1 MIRVK
6 TLDQLEK
13 FLNRTEKD
21 YDGDLINTIKVFGFF
36 FDPEETIE
44 DRDEFERAAQNLLER
59 NEIYF
64 AMMTNPKEIK
74 KAKQKF
80 KEQWFE
86 DYTLTSVV
94 IQHFPGRY
102 QIIDIS
108 DLVLKLKK
116 LSTAIETYDY

>member
-1 MIRVK
+1 MTVVK

-21 YDGDLINTIKVFGFF
+21 YEGEPINTIKIFGFF
-36 FDPEETIE
+36 YDPEETIE
-44 DRDEFERAAQNLLER
+44 DREEFEKAAHNLLER
-59 NEIYF
+59 NEVYF

-74 KAKQKF
+74 KAKAKF
-80 KEQWFE
+80 QELWFE

-94 IQHFPGRY
+94 IQHFPGKY

-116 LSTAIETYDY
+116 LSTAIET

>member
-1 MIRVK
+1 MTRVK

-21 YDGDLINTIKVFGFF
+21 YEGEQINTIKVFGFF

-44 DRDEFERAAQNLLER
+44 DREEFERAAQNLLER

-64 AMMTNPKEIK
+64 VMMTNPKEIK

-80 KEQWFE
+80 QEQWFE

-94 IQHFPGRY
+94 IQHFPGKY

-108 DLVLKLKK
+108 DLVLQLKK
-116 LSTAIETYDY
+116 LSTAIET